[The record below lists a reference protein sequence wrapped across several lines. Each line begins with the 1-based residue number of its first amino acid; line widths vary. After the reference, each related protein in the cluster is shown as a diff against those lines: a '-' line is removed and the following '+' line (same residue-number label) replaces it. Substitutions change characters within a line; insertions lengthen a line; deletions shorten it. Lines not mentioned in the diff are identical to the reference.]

1 MAKVFLD
8 ANAFV
13 DFVEERGKFD
23 LKQLSGHSLFLSPL
37 SIHIISYLYKYR
49 MPEKKL
55 DEKMRET
62 FTLIPLDLTIT
73 EHALNGP
80 MPDFE
85 DNVQLHSAAEAECDF
100 FLTSDEKLLKMKFFG
115 KAQMVS
121 TLTPAFL

>member
-13 DFVEERGKFD
+13 DFVEERGNFD
-23 LKQLSGHSLFLSPL
+23 LKQLSGHSFFLSPL

-85 DNVQLHSAAEAECDF
+85 DNVQLHSAVEAECDF
-100 FLTSDEKLLKMKFFG
+100 FLTSDAKLLKLKFFG
-115 KAQMVS
+115 KMHIS
-121 TLTPAFL
+121 PYLF